1 MANGAIGARE
11 AWVGSLRTPPKISLV
26 FFSLLHY
33 CRVIKYST
41 SFSWQNA
48 WNRMVMLGRY
58 IILIVICFDTTI
70 IYAVCIKFQGLPE
83 LGRLPVVVGRNLQ
96 IREKETTQLAKSDV
110 NWIYSETPW
119 NTFNR
124 FQVGNTYLID
134 ISLSGFRETVYVFFL
149 CSGLI
154 LNRFNFQG
162 RRICFLC

>member
-11 AWVGSLRTPPKISLV
+11 AWVGPLHTRPKISLV
-26 FFSLLHY
+26 FFSLLHH
-33 CRVIKYST
+33 CRVVLYRT

-58 IILIVICFDTTI
+58 IILIFICFDTTI

-83 LGRLPVVVGRNLQ
+83 LGKLPVVVERNLQ

-134 ISLSGFRETVYVFFL
+134 ISLNEFRETVYVFFL
-149 CSGLI
+149 YFGLI
-154 LNRFNFQG
+154 LNRLNF
-162 RRICFLC
+162 